1 MYNHSALSQYQKV
14 GLESKIAASNPHGLV
29 AMLLDGALEKLA
41 RASGFIERGDV
52 SAQGAA
58 ISGAINI
65 IDSLRASLDIDK
77 GGEIAQGLNSLYD
90 YMERSLLEASAKND
104 LAKLDEVLTLL
115 RSVKE
120 GWDGIR
126 EEAIGQQAA
135 G

>member
-90 YMERSLLEASAKND
+90 YMERRLLEANIKSDSAIV
-104 LAKLDEVLTLL
+104 AEVVSLI
-115 RSVKE
+115 SQIKSA
-120 GWDGIR
+120 WD
-126 EEAIGQQAA
+126 AIPSAA
-135 G
+135 ESA

>member
-58 ISGAINI
+58 MVIAY
-65 IDSLRASLDIDK
+65 RAL
-77 GGEIAQGLNSLYD
+77 Q
-90 YMERSLLEASAKND
+90 ASA
-104 LAKLDEVLTLL
+104 
-115 RSVKE
+115 
-120 GWDGIR
+120 
-126 EEAIGQQAA
+126 AA
-135 G
+135 DTGGL